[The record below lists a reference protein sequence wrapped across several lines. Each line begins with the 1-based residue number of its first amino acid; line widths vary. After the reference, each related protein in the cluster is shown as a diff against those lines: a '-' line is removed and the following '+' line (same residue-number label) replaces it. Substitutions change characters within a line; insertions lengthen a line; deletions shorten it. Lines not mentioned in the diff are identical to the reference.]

1 MVTELKLRVAKYY
14 DYAFSG
20 EGTYSNVVHSECADV
35 SQGAVYPVHALCLLV
50 WVQSEH
56 SWENPFCRPPNLIK
70 LSPALRHELSTIFHK
85 VYVFYESR
93 TLSLFRSL
101 ENGSKSSLLR
111 NFPGVFVPTI
121 SFRQSCKG
129 ERDDRVWPKR
139 YERGGGS
146 SPLFPLWN
154 GRQPSHALHDFCRL
168 TCTKPE
174 CSMFDHSLP
183 LVQEDN

>member
-129 ERDDRVWPKR
+129 ERVWRRWKKPQGALRSPSCCRCLLCCCPPPFFSPSFRSLRHGVEWRVK
-139 YERGGGS
+139 
-146 SPLFPLWN
+146 
-154 GRQPSHALHDFCRL
+154 AA
-168 TCTKPE
+168 T
-174 CSMFDHSLP
+174 
-183 LVQEDN
+183 